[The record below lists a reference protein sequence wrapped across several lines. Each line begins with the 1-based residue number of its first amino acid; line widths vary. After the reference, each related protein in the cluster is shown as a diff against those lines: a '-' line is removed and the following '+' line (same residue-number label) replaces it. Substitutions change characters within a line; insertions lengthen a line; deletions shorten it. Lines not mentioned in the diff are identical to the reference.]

1 MANTVLAKMAVQIS
15 ANSAQ
20 FQAQMAKANKSL
32 LSVASVAK
40 TVNASLAAFGIGLGG
55 YQIARVISGAVR
67 SLADFEHSLQKVRA
81 ITKATGSQFE
91 DLKKNA
97 LELGRVTKFT
107 AGQVAELQ
115 VVYGRL
121 GFSTKEILAATKATI
136 GLATATDEDLAAAA
150 DVAGSTVRAFGLD
163 ASETQRVVDVMARSF
178 TSTALELESFRNAM
192 RYVAPDAAAA
202 NITLEQTTAILGVL
216 ADAGIRGSRAGT
228 SFRRIISEI
237 SKDGRVL
244 SERLKELSNRGI
256 GISEAF
262 DEVGQRAQT
271 ALLVITKNI
280 DKTDR
285 LTESYNNAAGA
296 QAEMARI
303 IQDDLTGDVILLSS
317 AYDGLIQTIG
327 KTKTLRSS
335 VQFLTDLINDIS
347 GANKGIN
354 ALEGFAQ
361 ALQARDAGA
370 IGIYRK
376 ELEKLRDTGSQLVV
390 EYGDL
395 IRLTEDWANPQIY
408 QAVIRELEK
417 IIKITG
423 RATGSANIPA
433 PGQSGGGFD
442 FFQWLSSLGASD
454 SEARL
459 SLLASLGEQL
469 EELQKKQRSAFDP
482 QIVAEYGRQIENL
495 QAKISRF
502 TEGTLLQN
510 RNPQISSVIPT
521 ISQEQLETLT
531 GYTETMRQLSFVI
544 KELPKPVYDLEE
556 TLKKLNLVMID
567 MAPLIANAVSSLA
580 EGFGRALVGAQS
592 FGSAILQTVAGFAK
606 QLGEILIAAGIAVI
620 AAKKSLLA
628 NPGLA
633 IAAGVAL
640 VAIASAV
647 SASIGSAH
655 SKTFGGGGGGRS
667 SRSDSLGGLAQN
679 APIRVEGKVELRG
692 QDLFVILS
700 NYQKNNRATSSS
712 HG

>member
-1 MANTVLAKMAVQIS
+1 L
-15 ANSAQ
+15 
-20 FQAQMAKANKSL
+20 
-32 LSVASVAK
+32 
-40 TVNASLAAFGIGLGG
+40 
-55 YQIARVISGAVR
+55 
-67 SLADFEHSLQKVRA
+67 
-81 ITKATGSQFE
+81 
-91 DLKKNA
+91 
-97 LELGRVTKFT
+97 
-107 AGQVAELQ
+107 
-115 VVYGRL
+115 
-121 GFSTKEILAATKATI
+121 
-136 GLATATDEDLAAAA
+136 
-150 DVAGSTVRAFGLD
+150 
-163 ASETQRVVDVMARSF
+163 
-178 TSTALELESFRNAM
+178 
-192 RYVAPDAAAA
+192 
-202 NITLEQTTAILGVL
+202 
-216 ADAGIRGSRAGT
+216 
-228 SFRRIISEI
+228 
-237 SKDGRVL
+237 
-244 SERLKELSNRGI
+244 
-256 GISEAF
+256 
-262 DEVGQRAQT
+262 
-271 ALLVITKNI
+271 
-280 DKTDR
+280 
-285 LTESYNNAAGA
+285 
-296 QAEMARI
+296 
-303 IQDDLTGDVILLSS
+303 
-317 AYDGLIQTIG
+317 
-327 KTKTLRSS
+327 S
-335 VQFLTDLINDIS
+335 VQFLTDFINDIS

-417 IIKITG
+417 IINNTG

-442 FFQWLSSLGASD
+442 FFQCLSSLGASD

-592 FGSAILQTVAGFAK
+592 FGSAILQAVAGFAK